1 MTLTLGQ
8 VVQWIYQI
16 GIVGDVIIQRVLD
29 DFYNESDYDDF
40 AFAGGL
46 FAVINLYLDED
57 LGERLRSL
65 IKSFNVNKFYEIDY
79 THAGELRHPAMLE
92 KLISPDERRELVAM
106 LVPVKKRLDFPC

>member
-1 MTLTLGQ
+1 M
-8 VVQWIYQI
+8 
-16 GIVGDVIIQRVLD
+16 GDVIIQRVLD

-65 IKSFNVNKFYEIDY
+65 IKSFM
-79 THAGELRHPAMLE
+79 R
-92 KLISPDERRELVAM
+92 LITLMRESCATPLCWKNLFHRM
-106 LVPVKKRLDFPC
+106 KDGSLSLCLYR